1 MRRQSNSEQTAVQ
14 ICERLCKKIS
24 RGVKRNCGSR
34 LHAHVGDVNVGAGVD
49 VVEHVPAS
57 VVGIFIDDKI
67 VAAIP
72 APVRAD
78 GPVPGSNFKGEAA
91 GQPETV
97 MAVLEG
103 MIDAEALVVGAVVA
117 VPMVIVDVRSGVDV
131 AGRMAFG
138 FRLGAWLW
146 PGRRG
151 RRNASLVG
159 ARRILLALIAA
170 LRNYRQS

>member
-1 MRRQSNSEQTAVQ
+1 
-14 ICERLCKKIS
+14 
-24 RGVKRNCGSR
+24 VK
-34 LHAHVGDVNVGAGVD
+34 
-49 VVEHVPAS
+49 
-57 VVGIFIDDKI
+57 
-67 VAAIP
+67 
-72 APVRAD
+72 
-78 GPVPGSNFKGEAA
+78 
-91 GQPETV
+91 
-97 MAVLEG
+97 
-103 MIDAEALVVGAVVA
+103 ALVVGTVVA

-170 LRNYRQS
+170 L

>member
-1 MRRQSNSEQTAVQ
+1 MD
-14 ICERLCKKIS
+14 I
-24 RGVKRNCGSR
+24 
-34 LHAHVGDVNVGAGVD
+34 DAGVD
-49 VVEHVPAS
+49 VVEHVPAG

-78 GPVPGSNFKGEAA
+78 GPVPSGDFKGETT

-97 MAVLEG
+97 MVSIEAFDAVAKRGTKVFEAAVLER
-103 MIDAEALVVGAVVA
+103 MIEVEALVGGTVVA

-138 FRLGAWLW
+138 LRLGAWLW
-146 PGRRG
+146 PGRR
-151 RRNASLVG
+151 RRRDASLVG
-159 ARRILLALIAA
+159 ARGILLVHIAA
-170 LRNYRQS
+170 LRNCRQS

>member
-1 MRRQSNSEQTAVQ
+1 V
-14 ICERLCKKIS
+14 
-24 RGVKRNCGSR
+24 
-34 LHAHVGDVNVGAGVD
+34 
-49 VVEHVPAS
+49 
-57 VVGIFIDDKI
+57 F
-67 VAAIP
+67 
-72 APVRAD
+72 
-78 GPVPGSNFKGEAA
+78 EA
-91 GQPETV
+91 
-97 MAVLEG
+97 AVLER
-103 MIDAEALVVGAVVA
+103 MVNVEALVVGTVVA

-138 FRLGAWLW
+138 FRLGAWLR